1 MKRLKFKQEFK
12 GVGNAL
18 KLIPESYKVDNKVFE
33 MTDGVHTL
41 KDAIVLPN
49 GVTMSADKIQA
60 MKQKRFDD
68 WIEIINT
75 PPVEEIVVEELADP
89 VPVVE
94 E

>member
-1 MKRLKFKQEFK
+1 MIIE
-12 GVGNAL
+12 
-18 KLIPESYKVDNKVFE
+18 FE

-75 PPVEEIVVEELADP
+75 PPVEELTDP